1 MIRRLIVS
9 YVALVGVALAAF
21 TVPVA
26 FTLTSQLRRDTEESV
41 LREATTMAL
50 LLGDGDAPAREA
62 LARMAGAYADET
74 PGTVEVA
81 AADGRSAMPPL
92 PLTARPHDAAFG
104 DALERGRTTVD
115 WGSRFVW
122 GPELVITVP
131 AYARGG
137 VTGGAEGDDGGAA
150 ESGDGDA
157 EREGETGA
165 AGEAAGVAGAPGK
178 TGEATGAPGEAAGW
192 TVEAEDADDD
202 GQALGSAGPADRIVG
217 AVRVR
222 YATADL
228 TDRLWRIWGFRA
240 VLAVGVLAVAAGLG
254 AIVARLL
261 TKPLRQLN
269 DMASR
274 FGDGDLTA
282 RSPVTGPQE
291 TRTLAR
297 TLNQGAER
305 LDTLVASQR
314 IFVADASHQL
324 RTPLTALRL
333 SLDNIADGVDDA
345 FVREDV
351 EQATAEVVRMSRLV
365 SGLLVL
371 ARAEAK
377 VSAPEPLALR
387 ELVEERLKVW
397 RPAADERGVTIAL
410 TGDADDRARV
420 LAGAGTL
427 DQVLDNVLSN
437 ALEVSPDRGTITVR
451 VETGGPE
458 EAVLEVLDQGPG
470 MSAAEQARAFDRF
483 WRGQGLTGRSGS
495 GLGLAIVRQ
504 LVTDDGG
511 TVTLRDA
518 PGGGLCVRIG
528 LRTVGDGA
536 RWISPRP
543 GAPRSGG

>member
-1 MIRRLIVS
+1 MIRRLILS
-9 YVALVGVALAAF
+9 YVALVAVALAAF

-26 FTLTSQLRRDTEESV
+26 FTLTAQLRGDTEESV
-41 LREATTMAL
+41 RREATTMAL
-50 LLGDGDAPAREA
+50 LLGDGDAPARQA
-62 LARMAGAYADET
+62 LARMARAYADET
-74 PGTVEVA
+74 PGTVEGV
-81 AADGRSAMPPL
+81 AADGRGELEPLSPP
-92 PLTARPHDAAFG
+92 ARPGDPAF
-104 DALERGRTTVD
+104 DEALRHGRTTVD
-115 WGSRFVW
+115 WGSRLVW
-122 GPELVITVP
+122 GPELVVTVP
-131 AYARGG
+131 VFARQDTAVG
-137 VTGGAEGDDGGAA
+137 ERGAA
-150 ESGDGDA
+150 A
-157 EREGETGA
+157 E
-165 AGEAAGVAGAPGK
+165 
-178 TGEATGAPGEAAGW
+178 
-192 TVEAEDADDD
+192 
-202 GQALGSAGPADRIVG
+202 RIVG

-240 VLAVGVLAVAAGLG
+240 ILAVGVLAVAAGLG

-291 TRTLAR
+291 TQTLAR

-333 SLDNIADGVDDA
+333 SLDNIADGVDDE

-351 EQATAEVVRMSRLV
+351 DQATAEVVRMSRLV

-397 RPAADERGVTIAL
+397 RPAADERGVTIVL
-410 TGDADDRARV
+410 TGEADDLPRV
-420 LAGAGTL
+420 LAGPGNL

-451 VETGGPE
+451 METGGPE
-458 EAVLEVLDQGPG
+458 EVVLEVLDQGPG

-511 TVTLRDA
+511 GVALRDA
-518 PGGGLCVRIG
+518 PGGGLCVRIL
-528 LRTVGDGA
+528 LRTGA
-536 RWISPRP
+536 EGPRWISPRP

>member
-9 YVALVGVALAAF
+9 YVLLVGVALAAF

-26 FTLTSQLRRDTEESV
+26 FTLTAQLRGDTEESV
-41 LREATTMAL
+41 RREATTMAL
-50 LLGDGDAPAREA
+50 LLGDGDEPARQA
-62 LARMAGAYADET
+62 LARVAGAYADET
-74 PGTVEVA
+74 PGTVEAV
-81 AADGRSAMPPL
+81 AADGTAVPPL
-92 PLTARPHDAAFG
+92 PLPAHPADRAFT
-104 DALERGRTTVD
+104 DALRSGRSTAD
-115 WGSRFVW
+115 WGSSLVW
-122 GPELVITVP
+122 GPELVVTVP
-131 AYARGG
+131 AHARSDAAGAGAGAATGTTASAATGTTGAG
-137 VTGGAEGDDGGAA
+137 VSAAGAVGAPGTAVPASTGGPA
-150 ESGDGDA
+150 S
-157 EREGETGA
+157 TGA
-165 AGEAAGVAGAPGK
+165 AGSTAGATST
-178 TGEATGAPGEAAGW
+178 TGATGGG
-192 TVEAEDADDD
+192 
-202 GQALGSAGPADRIVG
+202 RIVG
-217 AVRVR
+217 AVRIR

-228 TDRLWRIWGFRA
+228 SDRLWRIWGFRA
-240 VLAVGVLAVAAGLG
+240 ILAVGVIAVAAGLG

-274 FGDGDLTA
+274 FSDGDLTA

-333 SLDNIADGVDDA
+333 SLDNIADGVDDE

-351 EQATAEVVRMSRLV
+351 DQATAEVVRMSRLV

-387 ELVEERLKVW
+387 ELVEERLSVW

-410 TGDADDRARV
+410 TGDPDERLHV
-420 LAGAGTL
+420 LAGPGNL

-437 ALEVSPDRGTITVR
+437 ALEVSPDGATITVR
-451 VETGGPE
+451 L
-458 EAVLEVLDQGPG
+458 EAAAGDEVVLEVLDQGPG
-470 MSAAEQARAFDRF
+470 MSAAEQSRAFDRF

-495 GLGLAIVRQ
+495 GLGLAILKQ

-511 TVTLRDA
+511 TVALRDA
-518 PGGGLCVRIG
+518 SGGGLAVRIG
-528 LRTVGDGA
+528 LRATGLRTDA
-536 RWISPRP
+536 RTGPRP
-543 GAPRSGG
+543 RV

>member
-9 YVALVGVALAAF
+9 YVLLVGVALAAF

-26 FTLTSQLRRDTEESV
+26 FTLTAQLRGDTEESV
-41 LREATTMAL
+41 RREATAMAL
-50 LLGDGDAPAREA
+50 LLGDGDAPARQA
-62 LARMAGAYADET
+62 LARVAGAYADET
-74 PGTVEVA
+74 PGTVEAV
-81 AADGRSAMPPL
+81 AADGTAVPPL
-92 PLTARPHDAAFG
+92 PPAPPGDTAITR
-104 DALERGRTTVD
+104 ALREGRSTAD

-122 GPELVITVP
+122 GPQLVVTVP
-131 AYARGG
+131 AYARG
-137 VTGGAEGDDGGAA
+137 DH
-150 ESGDGDA
+150 
-157 EREGETGA
+157 
-165 AGEAAGVAGAPGK
+165 
-178 TGEATGAPGEAAGW
+178 
-192 TVEAEDADDD
+192 
-202 GQALGSAGPADRIVG
+202 QRIVG
-217 AVRVR
+217 AVRIR

-228 TDRLWRIWGFRA
+228 SDRLWRIWGFRA

-261 TKPLRQLN
+261 TKPLRLLN

-333 SLDNIADGVDDA
+333 SLDNIADGVDDEL
-345 FVREDV
+345 VREDV

-377 VSAPEPLALR
+377 VSAPEPVALR
-387 ELVEERLKVW
+387 DLVEERLDVW
-397 RPAADERGVTIAL
+397 RPAAAERGVCVAL
-410 TGDADDRARV
+410 VVPGGATGVVGSTGTVGTVGTVGTTGPDERPSALAVPAV
-420 LAGAGTL
+420 LAGPGGL
-427 DQVLDNVLSN
+427 EQVLDNVLSN
-437 ALEVSPDRGTITVR
+437 ALEVSPDSGTITVR
-451 VETGGPE
+451 ITAGAAGNSHEGPGG
-458 EAVLEVLDQGPG
+458 AGDGTTVLEVLDQGPG
-470 MSAAEQARAFDRF
+470 MSDAEKSRAFDRF

-495 GLGLAIVRQ
+495 GLGLAIVKQ

-511 TVTLRDA
+511 TVVLADA
-518 PGGGLCVRIG
+518 PGGGLCVRIT
-528 LRTVGDGA
+528 LRNAARGA
-536 RWISPRP
+536 AVRGAAVRGAAVRGAAARGAAVSSRR